1 MASLLDPR
9 FKYVPSHSTDIRQTW
24 QRFGFKPNEP
34 RAVAGVEWQ
43 STRRAPATVKHASN
57 EESAAIAA

>member
-24 QRFGFKPNEP
+24 QRHGFKPSDRHTP
-34 RAVAGVEWQ
+34 KGAEWQ
-43 STRRAPATVKHASN
+43 TSRSVLAQMKKASN
-57 EESAAIAA
+57 EEDAALAA